1 MAEEKSVTQET
12 PCQTTPEDDAM
23 ILDSNPFES
32 DTACTPSCSGP
43 EMKKEYIFG
52 RSPFEMGLV
61 HPKPPKKQAEACFKW
76 LEACSYQD
84 DQLNWWV

>member
-1 MAEEKSVTQET
+1 VTQET